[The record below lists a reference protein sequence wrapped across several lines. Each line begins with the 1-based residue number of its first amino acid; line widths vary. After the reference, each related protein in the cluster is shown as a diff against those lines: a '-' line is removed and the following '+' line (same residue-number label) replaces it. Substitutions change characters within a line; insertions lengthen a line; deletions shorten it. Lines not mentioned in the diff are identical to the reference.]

1 MEQLSLPGAG
11 GKITGKSFPPRRMSE
26 MRVRS
31 VVLGVVS
38 VMLLSFAVGCSKQ
51 EPPAPAAPA
60 APAPPAAAA
69 PADPAADGRSVFEA
83 KCSVCHPLDRA
94 TVRKETRDKWVS
106 IVKDMQGRKADWI
119 SDAEAAK
126 IIEFLTAE
134 YGKK

>member
-1 MEQLSLPGAG
+1 
-11 GKITGKSFPPRRMSE
+11 MSE

-38 VMLLSFAVGCSKQ
+38 VMLLAFAVGCSKQ

-119 SDAEAAK
+119 SDADAAK
-126 IIEFLTAE
+126 IVEFLTAE

>member
-1 MEQLSLPGAG
+1 
-11 GKITGKSFPPRRMSE
+11 

-38 VMLLSFAVGCSKQ
+38 VMLLAFAVGCSKR

-126 IIEFLTAE
+126 IVEFLTAE